1 MGDNKEWA
9 EKVHDARVNRNQEAR
24 DAWAEG
30 EKKRQEERN
39 KRAEEWT
46 KGEEKRQQDRNEA
59 ADEWA
64 ANERERQQDRNEA
77 ADKWAANER
86 ERQQERNDRQTI
98 RNIQDLDTLE
108 DKVKELHKWENIKLE
123 SALRYAKNHAMHCHC
138 HKWKR
143 QTFECTKPK
152 PENKRCKEQEVR
164 DTLAEEAEATL
175 SKFQE
180 AFESLIDD
188 MNDADDESKKEEI
201 YQKACDKDLE
211 GLGRLGFL
219 CKDYKSSFSHKSRNA

>member
-46 KGEEKRQQDRNEA
+46 KGEGK
-59 ADEWA
+59 
-64 ANERERQQDRNEA
+64 RQQDRNEA

-123 SALRYAKNHAMHCHC
+123 SALRYAKNQAMHCHC

-201 YQKACDKDLE
+201 YEKACDKDLE